1 MTTSDFLLT
10 ANSLLLALVGIL
22 LGLVGFFLK
31 DLHSKFTQLVDRVNK
46 LYTELATEAT
56 TGRLHRD
63 QKDRELD
70 DLSDRVSRLETY
82 ILEKKA

>member
-1 MTTSDFLLT
+1 MSTSDFLLT

-31 DLHSKFTQLVDRVNK
+31 DLHGKFTQLVDKVNE

-56 TGRLHRD
+56 AGRLHRD
-63 QKDRELD
+63 QKDRELGG
-70 DLSDRVSRLETY
+70 LSDRVSRLETY
-82 ILEKKA
+82 ILDKKA